1 MPMPR
6 GKRLV
11 VLAVILPLAI
21 ALHVYLVWLGGGW
34 RIFALVEAG
43 IGLFVVLAMRDARR
57 LDERASA
64 PQREPKLPWTAKKLG
79 ARIDVQDKE
88 ALWAKLDETKN

>member
-1 MPMPR
+1 MTPLR
-6 GKRLV
+6 RRLILFV
-11 VLAVILPLAI
+11 ALPLAL

-43 IGLFVVLAMRDARR
+43 IGIFVVLAMRDARR

-64 PQREPKLPWTAKKLG
+64 PDREPKLPWTAKELG